1 MESSLL
7 MPSPEMQIP
16 VTAVQTREMSMR
28 ERRRRPRAV
37 VAPMYSAV
45 VVRILNKKHKPID
58 GHVRNISETGI
69 AVEIDDLVEMGS
81 PVTVEFSVSGLG
93 RERAQT
99 WPTFAATAEIVR
111 HQDVEDFPQGP
122 YHTAL
127 RFVRIS
133 SIAQAQIARYIAV
146 YGSGKLSK

>member
-1 MESSLL
+1 MESSTL
-7 MPSPEMQIP
+7 MPSTEIRLP
-16 VTAVQTREMSMR
+16 VTALQTRELSMR
-28 ERRRRPRAV
+28 ERRRRPRALV
-37 VAPMYSAV
+37 HPMYSSA

-58 GHVRNISETGI
+58 GHVRNISETGL
-69 AVEIDDLVEMGS
+69 AVEMDDLVEEGS

-99 WPTFAATAEIVR
+99 WPTFAATAEVVR

-133 SIAQAQIARYIAV
+133 SITQAQIARYIAV
-146 YGSGKLSK
+146 YGGGKLPK